1 MTFMQANL
9 FGKYSLLLV
18 FIILFAMVAY
28 ASPPVFAETSSA
40 DTAISAAKSKLLES
54 FNDARAAEA
63 AGANITDLTDKLNV
77 AGLLLSE
84 AEQAY
89 SSGNFYSAESLAT
102 QSQIELSSL
111 FSTSNSLQVRA
122 IQKQSLDLW
131 MNLVG
136 SICGTIAV
144 LAGSIVTWIM
154 LKHRYVEGK

>member
-9 FGKYSLLLV
+9 FGKYCLLLV
-18 FIILFAMVAY
+18 FIILVAMA
-28 ASPPVFAETSSA
+28 ASATAPVLAETSSA
-40 DTAISAAKSKLLES
+40 DAAIASAKSKLIES
-54 FNDARAAEA
+54 FNDAKAAEA
-63 AGANITDLTDKLNV
+63 AGANITDLTDKLNI

-89 SSGNFYSAESLAT
+89 SSGNFYSAQSLAT

-111 FSTSNSLQVRA
+111 FSASNSLQVRA

-131 MNLVG
+131 MSLVG

-154 LKHRYVEGK
+154 LKHRYIEGK